1 MDHDFSWRGTY
12 TSRVPPRVAV
22 ARTAI
27 TRVAITRVV
36 ITHVASYYTRGWLLH
51 AWLAITR
58 VANTRVAITLTRGA
72 QTIENSVHNCEK
84 SKCSEFINSSK
95 HY

>member
-27 TRVAITRVV
+27 TRVAITRMV
-36 ITHVASYYTRGWLLH
+36 ITHVAGYYTRGWLLH
-51 AWLAITR
+51 AWLAITH
-58 VANTRVAITLTRGA
+58 VANTRVLHSPAGRRQLKIQSTTVKRA
-72 QTIENSVHNCEK
+72 SVVNS
-84 SKCSEFINSSK
+84 
-95 HY
+95 

>member
-36 ITHVASYYTRGWLLH
+36 ITHVAGYYTRGWLLH
-51 AWLAITR
+51 AALIFTGQGVLGCTPVYKQR
-58 VANTRVAITLTRGA
+58 
-72 QTIENSVHNCEK
+72 ENK
-84 SKCSEFINSSK
+84 GDIRTKG
-95 HY
+95 